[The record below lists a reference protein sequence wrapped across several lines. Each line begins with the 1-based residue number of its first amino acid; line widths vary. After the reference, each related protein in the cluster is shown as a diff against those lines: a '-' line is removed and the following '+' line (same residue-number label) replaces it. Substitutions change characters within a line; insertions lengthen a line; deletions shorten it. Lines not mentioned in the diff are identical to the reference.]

1 MHYTLGNSAA
11 FEEKD
16 SHSSQDFFA
25 LSFSRPTCWIN
36 ASKDCLMSIWKV
48 SNPCFNSWS
57 SKQSN
62 WQCYQTTIR
71 ILPPVGTEWL
81 HKLAWQVFGDWGGV
95 YMRKLAQAWV
105 SYCNDFFIS
114 YCVYWMTRSFNISVF
129 EGTLHGEK
137 IHVWFKIANITHVL
151 PVAVYRQTD
160 FTPKCVV
167 VAVVDTVVTFRTR
180 VNFSPR
186 YNKQGELMLGWL
198 VPAWHF
204 ESVSCKE
211 M

>member
-1 MHYTLGNSAA
+1 MKLCICIRTTIILFYMYYTLGNSAA

-16 SHSSQDFFA
+16 SHSSQDFSA

-48 SNPCFNSWS
+48 SNLCFNSWL

-95 YMRKLAQAWV
+95 YMRKLAQARV
-105 SYCNDFFIS
+105 SYCNDFLIS
-114 YCVYWMTRSFNISVF
+114 YRIYWKTGSFHISVF
-129 EGTLHGEK
+129 EG
-137 IHVWFKIANITHVL
+137 IHFMVRKYTCDSKL
-151 PVAVYRQTD
+151 Q
-160 FTPKCVV
+160 KLCM
-167 VAVVDTVVTFRTR
+167 
-180 VNFSPR
+180 R
-186 YNKQGELMLGWL
+186 YPLQSTGRLISHQNMWL
-198 VPAWHF
+198 FPI
-204 ESVSCKE
+204 
-211 M
+211 